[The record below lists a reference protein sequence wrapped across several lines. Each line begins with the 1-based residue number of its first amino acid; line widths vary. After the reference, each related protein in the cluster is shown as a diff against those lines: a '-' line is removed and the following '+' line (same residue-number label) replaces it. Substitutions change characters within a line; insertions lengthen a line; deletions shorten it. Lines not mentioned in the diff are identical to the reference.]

1 MTTKRKEHPPAFKAK
16 VVLEVLRE
24 DKTLAEIA
32 SRHRIHPN
40 LLSKWRKLAL
50 ENLPALFEGGRSVQK
65 KDSDTEALL
74 AQLYQQIG
82 QMKVELDWL
91 KKKSGLIEWHE
102 TPAR

>member
-1 MTTKRKEHPPAFKAK
+1 MTTKRKEHPAAFKAK

-50 ENLPALFEGGRSVQK
+50 ENLPALFEGGRSKK

-74 AQLYQQIG
+74 EQLYQQIG

-91 KKKSGLIEWHE
+91 KKKWLFADSDLL
-102 TPAR
+102 R